1 MCETKAQARRDAG
14 YTLLE
19 LLVVIV
25 ILGLLIALVGPA
37 LLSQLGRAKASI
49 AEQSIERIGSVL
61 DLFKLDV
68 GSYPTTDEGL
78 QALISKP
85 AGVSGWHGPYLK
97 QTTLPRDPWGHG
109 FVYQAP
115 SARPGL
121 AYDLCSKGPKD
132 VTAAPGA
139 PGMICNR

>member
-1 MCETKAQARRDAG
+1 MNAKAERADGEGG

-68 GSYPTTDEGL
+68 GSYPTTDQGL
-78 QALISKP
+78 QALIAKP

-97 QTTLPRDPWGHG
+97 QTTLPRDPWGHR
-109 FVYQAP
+109 FIYQAP

-139 PGMICNR
+139 PGLICNR